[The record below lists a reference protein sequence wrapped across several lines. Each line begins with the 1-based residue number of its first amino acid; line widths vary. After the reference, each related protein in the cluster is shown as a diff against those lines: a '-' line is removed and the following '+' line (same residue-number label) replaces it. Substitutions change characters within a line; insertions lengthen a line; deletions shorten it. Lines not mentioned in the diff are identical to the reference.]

1 MRVLTVILKI
11 IVLVV
16 ILTAIL
22 TPLYLWVSAAIPI
35 DSSETLAIEI
45 GPTIGFT
52 LLYSIPTAF
61 LAAFIHTLISFG
73 LAYGLA
79 RGRFPFR
86 EEMKLLTF
94 LAILVPATVIIGPLH
109 WINAGLG
116 VQGHFAA
123 TFLAMWIIPWLTIV
137 FYLYLDRLPDRL
149 ELYAAMDGLS
159 RRQIIAELILPY
171 SYKAIITVFLL
182 AFIID
187 YNSLFVAASALPVE
201 NFTRSPEST
210 FSYLPVMISL
220 FRQASDVVPTSVKLY
235 VALIYQVPS
244 IVVLPLLLAYGIPV
258 FRTIIT
264 GRYTYRKEP
273 SIFGIGLEDP
283 PVTRDRV

>member
-1 MRVLTVILKI
+1 MRVLTGILKI
-11 IVLVV
+11 IILVV
-16 ILTAIL
+16 IFTAIL

-35 DSSETLAIEI
+35 DSSETTAIEI

-52 LLYSIPTAF
+52 LLYSIPTAL

-79 RGRFPFR
+79 RGRFPLR

-109 WINAGLG
+109 WMNAGLG

-123 TFLAMWIIPWLTIV
+123 TFMAMWIIPWLTVV
-137 FYLYLDRLPDRL
+137 FYLYLERLPDRF
-149 ELYAAMDGLS
+149 ELYAAMDGLTH
-159 RRQIIAELILPY
+159 RQIVTELILPY

-187 YNSLFVAASALPVE
+187 YNSLFAAAAALPVE
-201 NFTRSPEST
+201 NFTQIPEST

-220 FRQASDVVPTSVKLY
+220 FRQASDVVPSSVKLY
-235 VALIYQVPS
+235 AALICQIPA
-244 IVVLPLLLAYGIPV
+244 IVVLPVLLAYGIPV
-258 FRTIIT
+258 FRTIVT
-264 GRYTYRKEP
+264 GRIMHKKKP
-273 SIFGIGLEDP
+273 SVFGIGLEDT
-283 PVTRDRV
+283 PVTRDRI